1 MSARTPILIVSLVIC
16 AWAPAVSKSA
26 AAKPA
31 SAVYFLIVS
40 SPLFNPNPRSES
52 HSEIFA
58 QPVGVPADI
67 GIVYHVDDPPV
78 LHDVV
83 PVGDGRG
90 KSKILLDQQDR
101 EPFRLQR
108 PQHRADLLHDD
119 RRQPLGRLVKQ

>member
-40 SPLFNPNPRSES
+40 SPIYNPNPRSDS
-52 HSEIFA
+52 HSEVLV
-58 QPVGVPADI
+58 QPIGMPAEI
-67 GIVYHVDDPPV
+67 GIRDHVDDAAV
-78 LHDVV
+78 LNDVV

-90 KSKILLDQQDR
+90 KAKILFDQQDR
-101 EPFRLQR
+101 EPFRLQS
-108 PQHRADLLHDD
+108 PQHRADLLNDH
-119 RRQPLGRLVKQ
+119 R

>member
-16 AWAPAVSKSA
+16 AWALAVNKSA

-40 SPLFNPNPRSES
+40 SPISDLISYTDSDPEILLQPLGLPSE
-52 HSEIFA
+52 
-58 QPVGVPADI
+58 VGVCD
-67 GIVYHVDDPPV
+67 HVDDAAV
-78 LHDVV
+78 LNDVV

-90 KSKILLDQQDR
+90 KSKILFNQQDR

-108 PQHRADLLHDD
+108 PQDHADLLDDD
-119 RRQPLGRLVKQ
+119 RRQALGRLVEQ